1 MATEER
7 TTRRRTGRAA
17 VAARRPHR
25 RWTADERRDAIVAA
39 AITEFADAGL
49 AGASTEAIARR
60 AGISHAYLFRLF
72 STKRELFVACINR
85 AHERVMEAFRTA
97 ARQPGPAPIERKL
110 GRGYT
115 QLLADR
121 EVLRFQLLSFAVA
134 CGDDELRAVQRERF
148 AEVFRWLQDEA
159 GMSPDRAR
167 LFTAQGMLI
176 NVAAAL
182 ELPELVDHGRWM
194 RRASQAF
201 AAGSEGRS

>member
-1 MATEER
+1 MASHPTR
-7 TTRRRTGRAA
+7 TRPSAAIPAAGRRQ
-17 VAARRPHR
+17 PDR

-85 AHERVMEAFRTA
+85 AHERVMDAFRTA
-97 ARQPGPAPIERKL
+97 ARQPGPGPIQGKL
-110 GRGYT
+110 GRGYSE
-115 QLLADR
+115 LLADR

-148 AEVFRWLQDEA
+148 AEVFRWLQEEA
-159 GMSPDRAR
+159 GMSPDMAR

-182 ELPELVDHGRWM
+182 ELPELLDQGSWM
-194 RRASQAF
+194 RRASQAL
-201 AAGSEGRS
+201 AASEGRS